1 MACLE
6 EDLGAGVPLLAAM
19 TESAAMDLRI
29 NPARADRVA
38 LRAVL
43 ADQGM
48 TAEPTPLSPYGLRVR
63 ERRPIDGL
71 PAFKDGH
78 FEVQDEAARWPP
90 LWLAPGRGCK
100 FAIFAPALAATWQWP
115 PTWATAAE
123 FSPSTP
129 GGAP

>member
-1 MACLE
+1 
-6 EDLGAGVPLLAAM
+6 M

-29 NPARADRVA
+29 NPARTDRAA

-78 FEVQDEAARWPP
+78 FEVQDEGSQVAAALVGARPGMQICDFCAGAGGKSLAMAANMGNRGRILALDTSAARA
-90 LWLAPGRGCK
+90 LN
-100 FAIFAPALAATWQWP
+100 ALAN
-115 PTWATAAE
+115 
-123 FSPSTP
+123 
-129 GGAP
+129 G

>member
-1 MACLE
+1 
-6 EDLGAGVPLLAAM
+6 
-19 TESAAMDLRI
+19 
-29 NPARADRVA
+29 
-38 LRAVL
+38 
-43 ADQGM
+43 M

-78 FEVQDEAARWPP
+78 FEVQDEGSQVAAALVGAR
-90 LWLAPGRGCK
+90 PGMQIV
-100 FAIFAPALAATWQWP
+100 IFAPAPAANPWQWP

-129 GGAP
+129 RRRALNALANG